1 MIIYILIVI
10 TFKMTFKHSI
20 EVCNLIDYDMIINEC
35 DNQNNLIVDK
45 NNIQQNI
52 IDYCYYNEHKNVI
65 KKIVETFG
73 IYNAIKLY
81 EIIRNKNYNLEKTSF
96 ISSFVDGTYIR
107 RKVSNKSHEYNYS
120 TLCSNIVLCYAYEK
134 GICFSLNV

>member
-1 MIIYILIVI
+1 
-10 TFKMTFKHSI
+10 MTFNHSI

-35 DNQNNLIVDK
+35 ENQNNLIVDK

-120 TLCSNIVLCYAYEK
+120 TLCSNIVLC
-134 GICFSLNV
+134 FSLNV